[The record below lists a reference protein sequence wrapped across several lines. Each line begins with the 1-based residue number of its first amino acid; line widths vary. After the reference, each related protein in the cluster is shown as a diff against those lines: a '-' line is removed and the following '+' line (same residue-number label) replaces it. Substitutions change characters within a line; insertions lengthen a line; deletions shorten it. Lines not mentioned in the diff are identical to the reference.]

1 MPFDTGIVI
10 SVDSRQAQQ
19 GASEVSRAL
28 QGIGTSAETASRKVD
43 DVKARI
49 EALAGIRDS
58 TRDRAADIKAYGE
71 ELDRLRAKFNP
82 LFAASQQYKQTL
94 AEIAQAQRLGAVS
107 NVEAAAAVQRTK
119 DAFAAQVI
127 SIRNAANA
135 SNAHAGAV
143 RLQGFQ
149 IANLGQQIQ
158 DVGVQLSMGTN
169 PFIILA
175 QQGPQIT
182 SAMGG
187 VRNAVMLLWMALAA
201 NPVAALGVAITA
213 AAGSLLAFTD
223 DTVDATKAEEMY
235 ADALKLSNDALLTA
249 EERSNRT
256 ADARNRE
263 ARAAVDATIKIKQLQ
278 LSQID
283 SRLEASGI
291 ETGMVAGPGAEPAVN
306 PKLKAQRDQIAN
318 ELAILQQQRQQLAGG
333 AVEDYARVASAL
345 EPVIDATNNYV
356 KALTAVA
363 EARLADRITP
373 EEAAARI
380 RQIENEYTKEKE
392 RIDGTAQSIKSKVA
406 EEAKFWAEN
415 DRGIQM
421 GLDGLEKLEEKRRK
435 MIQSLS
441 QYIKKIEEEAKI
453 VGESKEDQEVIR
465 AIIEAQNKL
474 YDEQGKKIRDITD
487 EERKRIEG
495 AVRDRQRIEKE
506 NRDIERAKREAEREA
521 DKIRQQQEHAVE
533 QSTDRLVDF
542 AGDAIFDRL
551 SGRTKSFWETFRDFG
566 LRAIAQL
573 AAEMAVRPLVMP
585 IVASV
590 VGGVGG
596 SPVGGSGGLLGGG
609 GGFGD
614 ILSLGSNLFG
624 GGGLGSG
631 GSLLSGMGV
640 SGFGSGMGFLGAGG
654 IGLGIGGLIGSFSPF
669 GKTGYGGMIGGG
681 IGGLAG
687 FALGG
692 PIGAV
697 VGSVL
702 GGLGGSLFGPGKSVG
717 PGANA
722 NLILQNGQF
731 AVGGSAADN
740 GGNVSQAI
748 QTTQQLAQALNSLV
762 GAAGLKTAGSGFQLD
777 AGYFQDQLFLGA
789 GGGPGVNTLLQTSD
803 PDALAMAAFRQLYGR
818 GNIYGATGS
827 VATVLANSQATTLSG
842 LASDLDFAKQID
854 TLITDGPTLA
864 DSLKQ
869 ITDQFEQMRSRAQA
883 LGIDLTKFDQAQQK
897 ATENFFKNAL
907 GGIDAF
913 RTSLLTS
920 DLSPLNPLGKI
931 TEAQSLF
938 NETLKK
944 AQAGDIAAINALPG
958 VGQSLLGLGRQY
970 YASGSGYQDLFRGVN
985 EGLGTVLSANSGG
998 RDLAMVFQT
1007 STQDI
1012 VDAQN
1017 ATIQE
1022 LGAKLDDLKK
1032 EMRNLVLAYK
1042 AA

>member
-1 MPFDTGIVI
+1 VILAFETGIVI
-10 SVDSRQAQQ
+10 GVDSRAAKQGAQDVQRALGDVGTTAEQTQRRTDAAMGRLRSGFSGVGEDTRRLRGQIQQLSFQFNDVISGLAAGTGPMTLLVQQ
-19 GASEVSRAL
+19 GGQIAQIFGPLFGVGGVLAIGAVALTSAFARMGGEVEGVAEAMKRLGDAADAGFRKSREFVERGLQIDIQSIQAEIKKL
-28 QGIGTSAETASRKVD
+28 EEAQKRAGGELGRPQGIAQRIDRAITGILPGSRESSQD
-43 DVKARI
+43 RLNELRRI
-49 EALAGIRDS
+49 EAGIIQAEAERANADDLKQRLDTIRD
-58 TRDRAADIKAYGE
+58 TIDAQKKADQE
-71 ELDRLRAKFNP
+71 SAK
-82 LFAASQQYKQTL
+82 
-94 AEIAQAQRLGAVS
+94 AQAER
-107 NVEAAAAVQRTK
+107 
-119 DAFAAQVI
+119 
-127 SIRNAANA
+127 IR
-135 SNAHAGAV
+135 
-143 RLQGFQ
+143 
-149 IANLGQQIQ
+149 
-158 DVGVQLSMGTN
+158 
-169 PFIILA
+169 
-175 QQGPQIT
+175 
-182 SAMGG
+182 
-187 VRNAVMLLWMALAA
+187 
-201 NPVAALGVAITA
+201 
-213 AAGSLLAFTD
+213 
-223 DTVDATKAEEMY
+223 
-235 ADALKLSNDALLTA
+235 
-249 EERSNRT
+249 
-256 ADARNRE
+256 
-263 ARAAVDATIKIKQLQ
+263 
-278 LSQID
+278 
-283 SRLEASGI
+283 
-291 ETGMVAGPGAEPAVN
+291 
-306 PKLKAQRDQIAN
+306 RDQDYWADYAKREQD
-318 ELAILQQQRQQLAGG
+318 ELKHWDRVLDNIKKKEAGLNRHIEALESESQLAGM
-333 AVEDYARVASAL
+333 
-345 EPVIDATNNYV
+345 
-356 KALTAVA
+356 
-363 EARLADRITP
+363 
-373 EEAAARI
+373 
-380 RQIENEYTKEKE
+380 
-392 RIDGTAQSIKSKVA
+392 SK
-406 EEAKFWAEN
+406 
-415 DRGIQM
+415 D
-421 GLDGLEKLEEKRRK
+421 
-435 MIQSLS
+435 
-441 QYIKKIEEEAKI
+441 
-453 VGESKEDQEVIR
+453 DQEVIR
-465 AIIEAQNKL
+465 ALIEAQNRL

-803 PDALAMAAFRQLYGR
+803 PDALALAAFRQLYGR

-944 AQAGDIAAINALPG
+944 AQAGDISAINALPG